1 MANTNTDKLVAPYI
15 PWETLTDAI
24 AHLKATAVPGRIDK
38 SALPPGMATLVRG
51 QVQSALRFL
60 GLTDANNKTND
71 ALRSLVKVY
80 ETNEWATKIKVLV
93 PKQYSR
99 IVGDLEL
106 MDATQNLLDEK
117 FAAAGIKGQMAL
129 KSVRFYL
136 AALSAA
142 GIPYS
147 PHLAQRRKSAGPKK
161 SNVYRSRTRKNTK
174 KKAVQKNTQ
183 QDTSSHNANG
193 GTQLPDQQ
201 SIPLGNDEIMTVPNR
216 LTMKHVAS
224 IEAMLPYLR
233 TLTVGGDTP

>member
-1 MANTNTDKLVAPYI
+1 MANTNTQKLVAPYI
-15 PWETLTDAI
+15 PWETLIEAI

-38 SALPPGMATLVRG
+38 SAIPSTMPPLVKG
-51 QVQSALRFL
+51 QVQSALKFL
-60 GLTDANNKTND
+60 GLIDHDCKTTD
-71 ALRSLVKVY
+71 ALRSLVEVY
-80 ETNEWATKIKVLV
+80 ETDEWLVKLKALV
-93 PKQYSR
+93 PKCYAR
-99 IVGDLEL
+99 IVGDLVL

-147 PHLAQRRKSAGPKK
+147 PHLAQRRKSAVPKK
-161 SNVYRSRTRKNTK
+161 PTVDRPRTRKKTK
-174 KKAVQKNTQ
+174 IGQKNSQ
-183 QDTSSHNANG
+183 QDTISHDAKSGN
-193 GTQLPDQQ
+193 QLPDQK
-201 SIPLGNDEIMTVPNR
+201 SIPLSNDEIMILPKR

-233 TLTVGGDTP
+233 TLTVDGGAS